1 MGITFTQIGPSP
13 LQNAQAVAGIQ
24 NTGTLYQQLPG
35 FGANYSGAYGSYN
48 QGLAGLANAGA
59 NAYGS
64 QAGAL
69 SGLASSIAQE
79 RGSANT
85 AKGMAEAARQ
95 GSVGNM
101 GSAALGAY
109 GSAAGSAMGAWA
121 SNQTA
126 YNKALSDMNA
136 ANQAAVSGYGSSRNQ
151 ALAGLGDSYVKAGTG
166 MAAANAIGSAM
177 GGMGGGGYGGSNF
190 QATGP
195 DGSPIASGSYGAY
208 APSYGG
214 GGYDSSALSGLSSRA
229 FAGLDNSFNAVRSND
244 TANRIDANSLGGMN
258 RLDAQHYSSR
268 EQPSM
273 LLGQTLSGLQT
284 LGDQNLGASMQGMNQ
299 FYSND
304 RTADYSPLLNAITQG
319 YNTNNA
325 NLGAYR
331 GDMTTGLNNNRAD
344 LNNLWGLGSKGG
356 ASGGGMDMG
365 LAKAK
370 IAAGQYSIPAGFRNP
385 DGSIVYDGRQVQGGI
400 GGGGSRKSSADVA
413 WDRYGAEYRAQQAVR

>member
-1 MGITFTQIGPSP
+1 MGITFQQVGGSP

-35 FGANYSGAYGSYN
+35 FGANYSGGYGSYA
-48 QGLAGLANAGA
+48 QGLGGLANAGA

-69 SGLASSIAQE
+69 SGLASSIASE

-95 GSVGNM
+95 GSIGNM

-126 YNKALSDMNA
+126 YSKALSDMNA

-166 MAAANAIGSAM
+166 MAAANAIGGAM
-177 GGMGGGGYGGSNF
+177 GGMGGGYGGSNF

-214 GGYDSSALSGLSSRA
+214 GGYDPSALSGLSSRA

-268 EQPSM
+268 GQPSM
-273 LLGQTLSGLQT
+273 LLGQTLGGLQS
-284 LGDQNLGASMQGMNQ
+284 LGNQNLGASMQGMDQ
-299 FYSND
+299 FYAND
-304 RTADYSPLLNAITQG
+304 RTADYSPILNSINQG
-319 YNTNNA
+319 YGMQNA

-331 GDMTTGLNNNRAD
+331 GDMGTGFNANRGD
-344 LNNLWGLGSKGG
+344 LNNLWNRGSVGG
-356 ASGGGMDMG
+356 AMGGIDAMG
-365 LAKAK
+365 QAYANL
-370 IAAGQYSIPAGFRNP
+370 AAGNYSIPAGYRNP
-385 DGSIVYDGRQVQGGI
+385 DGTMAYTGGQVQGGSM
-400 GGGGSRKSSADVA
+400 GRGAGSQQMVANPFFSANRTGYGSR
-413 WDRYGAEYRAQQAVR
+413 GF

>member
-1 MGITFTQIGPSP
+1 MGITFQQVGGSP

-35 FGANYSGAYGSYN
+35 YGANYSGGYGSYT
-48 QGLAGLANAGA
+48 QGLGGLANAGA

-69 SGLASSIAQE
+69 SGLASSIASE

-95 GSVGNM
+95 GAVGNM

-166 MAAANAIGSAM
+166 LAAANAIGSAM
-177 GGMGGGGYGGSNF
+177 GGMGGGGGSSF

-195 DGSPIASGSYGAY
+195 DGSPIASGSYGG
-208 APSYGG
+208 PDRPIRCSHWEV
-214 GGYDSSALSGLSSRA
+214 SGRRHAAARRGRRSVGLH
-229 FAGLDNSFNAVRSND
+229 GLDAF
-244 TANRIDANSLGGMN
+244 
-258 RLDAQHYSSR
+258 
-268 EQPSM
+268 
-273 LLGQTLSGLQT
+273 
-284 LGDQNLGASMQGMNQ
+284 
-299 FYSND
+299 
-304 RTADYSPLLNAITQG
+304 
-319 YNTNNA
+319 
-325 NLGAYR
+325 
-331 GDMTTGLNNNRAD
+331 RACRRPERFH
-344 LNNLWGLGSKGG
+344 GG
-356 ASGGGMDMG
+356 AAKGRSGQGH
-365 LAKAK
+365 
-370 IAAGQYSIPAGFRNP
+370 R
-385 DGSIVYDGRQVQGGI
+385 DGVRQRG
-400 GGGGSRKSSADVA
+400 
-413 WDRYGAEYRAQQAVR
+413 